1 MRAWVTDGRG
11 ADRMQL
17 VERPVPSP
25 APGEMLVSV
34 SVCGVCRTDLHVV
47 DGDLAQHRSPVVPG
61 HEVEEPTPPP
71 PGLWDRVERFQ
82 SGIAVLAG
90 MVIVAIAI
98 VIAGRRR
105 R

>member
-1 MRAWVTDGRG
+1 MSKYILLLNWTEHGIKSVKDSAKRYDAAERAARDGSAGVWV
-11 ADRMQL
+11 M
-17 VERPVPSP
+17 
-25 APGEMLVSV
+25 
-34 SVCGVCRTDLHVV
+34 
-47 DGDLAQHRSPVVPG
+47 VPG